1 MPNISITKTVFFN
14 ASPATVWTYLTEK
27 EKLGK
32 WFHPAESDL
41 EEGKEFALI
50 SIADDGAKVPQ
61 CWGVVQKMTPPSE
74 LIWSFT
80 VKPMN
85 GVMTTVSWSLEECA
99 GGTKLTLVHSGL
111 PGTPDDLGLVKALDA
126 GWDMHLGRFR
136 SELD

>member
-14 ASPATVWTYLTEK
+14 ASPAIVWTYLTEK

-32 WFHPAESDL
+32 WFHPAEKDL
-41 EEGKEFALI
+41 EEGKDYALVAM
-50 SIADDGAKVPQ
+50 ADDGALVPQ
-61 CWGVVQKMTPPSE
+61 CWGVVKKMNPPTE
-74 LIWSFT
+74 LVWSFT

-85 GVMTTVSWSLEECA
+85 GVMTTVTWTLEECA

-111 PGTPDDLGLVKALDA
+111 PGTPDDFGLVKALDA